1 MRLLLLFIL
10 LFPSI
15 SFAIDQNPMEFE
27 TPEQQ
32 ERFWKLANELR
43 CVVCQNQSVAD
54 SNAGIA
60 QDVRDVVRDMILKG
74 KTDDEIYEFL
84 VERYSDYVLYN
95 PPLKPKTYVLWIGPA
110 ILFFIAL
117 FGLLFAIRHHAKDT
131 AKPETLTEE
140 EQQKVQQALNNQ

>member
-1 MRLLLLFIL
+1 MRLLLLFVL

-15 SFAIDQNPMEFE
+15 TYAIDQHPTEFE

-32 ERFWKLANELR
+32 ERFWKMANELR

-74 KTDDEIYEFL
+74 KTDDEIYTFL

-95 PPLKPKTYVLWIGPA
+95 PPLKPKTFVLWIGPA
-110 ILFFIAL
+110 ILFLLAL
-117 FGLLFAIRHHAKDT
+117 FGLLLAIRHHAKTT
-131 AKPETLTEE
+131 AQPDTLTEE
-140 EQQKVQQALNNQ
+140 EQQKIQQALNNQ

>member
-1 MRLLLLFIL
+1 MRVLLLLLCL
-10 LFPSI
+10 LPTLSY
-15 SFAIDQNPMEFE
+15 AIDQNPTEFD

-54 SNAGIA
+54 SNAAIA

-95 PPLKPKTYVLWIGPA
+95 PPLKPKTYFLWLAPA
-110 ILFFIAL
+110 ILLFLAL
-117 FGLLFAIRHHAKDT
+117 LGLLFAIRHHAKT
-131 AKPETLTEE
+131 TVKPESLTEE
-140 EQQKVQQALNNQ
+140 EQQKIQNALNNQ

>member
-1 MRLLLLFIL
+1 MRVLLLLLCL
-10 LFPSI
+10 LPTLSY
-15 SFAIDQNPMEFE
+15 AIDQNPTEFD

-32 ERFWKLANELR
+32 ERFWRLANELR

-54 SNAGIA
+54 SNAAIA

-95 PPLKPKTYVLWIGPA
+95 PPLKPKTYFLWLAPA
-110 ILFFIAL
+110 ILLFLAL
-117 FGLLFAIRHHAKDT
+117 LGLLFAIRHHAKST
-131 AKPETLTEE
+131 VQPESLTEE
-140 EQQKVQQALNNQ
+140 EQQKIQNALNNQ

>member
-1 MRLLLLFIL
+1 MRLLVFFML

-15 SFAIDQNPMEFE
+15 SCAIDQNPTEFD

-60 QDVRDVVRDMILKG
+60 QDVRDVVRDMILQG
-74 KTDDEIYEFL
+74 KTDDEIYTFL
-84 VERYSDYVLYN
+84 VERYSDYILYN
-95 PPLKPKTYVLWIGPA
+95 PPLKPKTVVLWLGPA
-110 ILFFIAL
+110 LLFFIAL
-117 FGLLFAIRHHAKDT
+117 LSLLWAIRYHAKTT
-131 AKPETLTEE
+131 AQPEHLTEE
-140 EQQKVQQALNNQ
+140 EQQKVQKALNNQ

>member
-10 LFPSI
+10 LLPSI
-15 SFAIDQNPMEFE
+15 TYAIDQNPTEFN

-32 ERFWKLANELR
+32 QRFWKLANQLR

-74 KTDDEIYEFL
+74 KTDDEIYAFL

-95 PPLKPKTYVLWIGPA
+95 PPLKPKTFVLWIGPA
-110 ILFFIAL
+110 ILLFIAL
-117 FGLLFAIRHHAKDT
+117 FGLLLAIRRHAKTT
-131 AKPETLTEE
+131 AQPESLTEE
-140 EQQKVQQALNNQ
+140 EQQKIQQALNNQ

>member
-1 MRLLLLFIL
+1 MRLLLFLIL
-10 LFPSI
+10 LLPHLTY
-15 SFAIDQNPMEFE
+15 AIDQNPMEFD

-74 KTDDEIYEFL
+74 KTDDEIYTFL

-110 ILFFIAL
+110 ILLFIAL
-117 FGLLFAIRHHAKDT
+117 LGLILAIRHHAKAT
-131 AKPETLTEE
+131 AKPESLTTE
-140 EQQKVQQALNNQ
+140 EQQKIQQALNNQ